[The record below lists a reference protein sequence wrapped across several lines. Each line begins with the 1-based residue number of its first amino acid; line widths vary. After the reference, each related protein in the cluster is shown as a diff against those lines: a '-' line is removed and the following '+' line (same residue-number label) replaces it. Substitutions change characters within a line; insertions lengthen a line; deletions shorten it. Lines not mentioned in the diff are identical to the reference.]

1 MPPPANGQEAVVPA
15 LAPATPRTPP
25 IPGYLDKVYW
35 WAYVHPRAV
44 RIFEREWL
52 VNLILFGQYGRLR
65 DAALTDLGATV
76 RGTTLQVAC
85 VYGNLTQHLLQ
96 RLDAAAR
103 LEVVDI
109 LPIQLKNLARKLP
122 ADERVALHQA
132 DASRLPSPA
141 ASYDQVLLFFLLH
154 EQPAPVRR
162 ATLAEAFRVVR
173 PGGRI
178 VIVDY
183 HRPASWHPLRWPMR
197 AVFRALEPYAMEL
210 WQGDISAFFPEDIP
224 RPAVHKTI
232 FFGGLYQK
240 LVLTF

>member
-1 MPPPANGQEAVVPA
+1 MPTPANGQEAVVPA

-173 PGGRI
+173 PGGASSSWTTT
-178 VIVDY
+178 V
-183 HRPASWHPLRWPMR
+183 RPPGTPCAGRCAPCSARSNPTRWSCGR
-197 AVFRALEPYAMEL
+197 AISVPFSPKTFRGQP
-210 WQGDISAFFPEDIP
+210 ST
-224 RPAVHKTI
+224 RPSSLAGCTRNWC
-232 FFGGLYQK
+232 
-240 LVLTF
+240 